1 MFGNI
6 WLSSALIVTA
16 IFSASALY
24 NSYNDIQEAKQI
36 QEHYEIISE
45 IKTLLAKQY
54 NKNPQDITRDEI
66 IAHLPKGENWEK
78 VLLLDRNKDSNLTNK
93 ELVNI
98 NGDFELSQDEKLKLL
113 ALKAKLKNIT
123 DVSTITAD
131 TTTKKYTFNVGENNK
146 NQVLNDSEIE
156 KSVNRAIHFL
166 EIEILYSSKTVSEA
180 MTKLMADPNKFIP
193 YEQMYQD
200 FRTASEIASNKT
212 FTTPTE
218 LENLK
223 KRKQDYFKSKIKE
236 KLELN
241 ETAIETKLYSN
252 GDLIIELEKKEAL

>member
-36 QEHYEIISE
+36 QENYEIISE
-45 IKTLLAKQY
+45 IKTLIAKQY

-66 IAHLPKGENWEK
+66 RANLPKGENWEK

-93 ELVNI
+93 ELVNS
-98 NGDFELSQDEKLKLL
+98 NGDFEISQDEKLKLL

-131 TTTKKYTFNVGENNK
+131 STTKKYTFNVGENNK
-146 NQVLNDSEIE
+146 NQVLDDLEFE
-156 KSVNRAIHFL
+156 KSINRAISFL
-166 EIEILYSSKTVSEA
+166 EVEILYSNKTVTE
-180 MTKLMADPNKFIP
+180 TVYKLLAVENNFIP
-193 YEQMYQD
+193 YDRMYQD

-212 FTTPTE
+212 FTIPSE
-218 LENLK
+218 LDDLK
-223 KRKQDYFKSKIKE
+223 ARKLAHFKSKIKE
-236 KLELN
+236 KLYLN
-241 ETAIETKLYSN
+241 ETAIETKLYYQLK
-252 GDLIIELEKKEAL
+252 DVL

>member
-6 WLSSALIVTA
+6 WLSSALVVTA

-24 NSYNDIQEAKQI
+24 NSYSDIQEAKQI

-78 VLLLDRNKDSNLTNK
+78 VLLLDRNKDSTLTNK
-93 ELVNI
+93 ELVNED
-98 NGDFELSQDEKLKLL
+98 GDFELSQDEKLKLL

-123 DVSTITAD
+123 DVNAITP
-131 TTTKKYTFNVGENNK
+131 TSGKYTFNVGENNK
-146 NQVLNDSEIE
+146 NQVLNDTEIE

-166 EIEILYSSKTVSEA
+166 EMEILYSGQTVSDT
-180 MTKLMADPNKFIP
+180 MTKLMADTNKFIP

-200 FRTASEIASNKT
+200 FRTTSE
-212 FTTPTE
+212 TTITADV
-218 LENLK
+218 LK
-223 KRKQDYFKSKIKE
+223 KRKKEYFKKKIKE
-236 KLELN
+236 KLYLN

-252 GDLIIELEKKEAL
+252 GDLIIELEKEESL